1 MFLMHQCKY
10 NAHLNIM
17 HDVLVCVSMTFVV
30 ISLAFMLQHESPLDQ
45 GRLDLCSVNEAYE
58 IPTTKIG
65 AR

>member
-1 MFLMHQCKY
+1 MLGNRMQLRLKTTRMQ
-10 NAHLNIM
+10 A
-17 HDVLVCVSMTFVV
+17 VSPALWF
-30 ISLAFMLQHESPLDQ
+30 IPFMLQHESPLDQ